1 MQLPSFWIPTECAI
15 FTLILPILLRSS
27 RTFKTVLDLVQ
38 ELETQSLA
46 RDFWATIPRAKS
58 NISGV
63 LNEYGQLATLL
74 RTRVQARNLRDDAST
89 SRDIQTHCAEIG
101 FFLATYGRSREELNL
116 VHRVHRTQSNMSSK
130 VLSANFHVSK
140 IYPKY

>member
-38 ELETQSLA
+38 ELETESLA

-63 LNEYGQLATLL
+63 LNECGQLAKLL
-74 RTRVQARNLRDDAST
+74 HTRVQGRNLRDDAST
-89 SRDIQTHCAEIG
+89 SRDIQTYCAEIG